1 MGRSTNKGIK
11 GPQSVR
17 MTILHFLN
25 EKRNIN
31 KIPVIKLYKNL
42 TAVNLFKNL
51 HKFIIIGIYS
61 YLYQSMLSIQ
71 KYILQETNNF
81 IHNI

>member
-11 GPQSVR
+11 GPQSVS

-51 HKFIIIGIYS
+51 HKP
-61 YLYQSMLSIQ
+61 LP
-71 KYILQETNNF
+71 KYAVNPKKHFTRDK
-81 IHNI
+81 